1 MREPDRWVVDTN
13 VLVSRLLAP
22 GGVAA
27 RAVDKALLSG
37 VLLVSQATLTELAEV
52 LARPCF
58 APYLSAQDRQ
68 RFFGLLAGV
77 SRLTVI
83 TQQVQACCDP
93 KDDKFLDVA
102 LCGQAHAVISGD
114 KDLLALHPFHGIP
127 IWAPADF
134 LTR

>member
-1 MREPDRWVVDTN
+1 MREPERWVLDTN

-27 RAVDKALLSG
+27 KAVDRALQSGLLMVSESTLAELS
-37 VLLVSQATLTELAEV
+37 EV
-52 LARPCF
+52 LARPRF
-58 APYLSAQDRQ
+58 ASYLSADDRQ

-77 SRLTVI
+77 SRMTVI
-83 TQQVQACCDP
+83 TQRVQACRDP

-102 LCGQAHAVISGD
+102 LCAQAHGIVSGD

-134 LTR
+134 LAR